1 MTTSPKA
8 DLRHIRDQIL
18 DAAEQLYAERGLG
31 SVSLRQISSAAG
43 ARNTN
48 AVQYHFGNE
57 GGLIRALLE
66 RRADVLELQRAQ
78 LLAEYSV
85 KGSLSPADLLA
96 IIYSPLMRDE
106 DGEVSKFTQFF
117 LVLMA
122 APNGW
127 EPILDVFFDRPV
139 TRKILELL
147 VAANAPVPVPLTW
160 QRMMYSG
167 VAMLTYVVNA
177 TRLNASPA
185 CYSAVVED
193 ALSIGA
199 AALTA
204 PAGEQA
210 SVLAKSFKDY
220 FVLRGVVSDAAS

>member
-1 MTTSPKA
+1 MTIPSKP
-8 DLRHIRDQIL
+8 DPRGIRDQIL

-48 AVQYHFGNE
+48 AVQYHFESE

-66 RRADVLELQRAQ
+66 RRAEALELQRAQ

-85 KGSLSPADLLA
+85 KGSLRPSDLLT
-96 IIYSPLMRDE
+96 IIYLPLMQDE
-106 DGEVSKFTQFF
+106 GGKVAKFTQFF

-127 EPILDVFFDRPV
+127 EPIIDVFFERPV

-147 VAANAPVPVPLTW
+147 VAANEPVPVPLTW
-160 QRMMYSG
+160 QRMMYGG

-193 ALSIGA
+193 ALNIGA
-199 AALTA
+199 AALSA
-204 PAGEQA
+204 PIGEQA
-210 SVLAKSFKDY
+210 HVLAKSFKDY
-220 FVLRGVVSDAAS
+220 FVQRGVVADSVS